1 MWYRD
6 NPVTFR
12 CFRRPDNIPAIDSLE
27 GFIDGD
33 GIIFQVNTNFMIA
46 ATQVLTIM
54 CLIKGNPAWKG
65 SLALLFIGGAA
76 RLFYKYDKYEEKP
89 YIQVGIVLGLL
100 GVALF
105 IWFGITG

>member
-1 MWYRD
+1 MKQPPRQRPVKDERD
-6 NPVTFR
+6 EQ
-12 CFRRPDNIPAIDSLE
+12 IDTHSKSEAL
-27 GFIDGD
+27 D
-33 GIIFQVNTNFMIA
+33 FMIA

-89 YIQVGIVLGLL
+89 YIQVGIVLGLI

-105 IWFGITG
+105 ILFGITG